1 MTRSHRIGTIT
12 FGITMIVSGILFLVH
27 MFWPALEYRMIFKL
41 WPCIFILLGAEI
53 LIGNRKEPTEFVYDG
68 AAVVITLLMVLFAMG
83 MGVVESWMSYFDRVI
98 I

>member
-1 MTRSHRIGTIT
+1 MKRSHRIGTIT

-27 MFWPALEYRMIFKL
+27 MFWPALEYGMIFRL

-53 LIGNRKEPTEFVYDG
+53 LIGGRKEPTEFVYDG

-83 MGVVESWMSYFDRVI
+83 MGVVESWMSYFDQVI